1 MKNKFLKYG
10 YALFCFLLVL
20 GAAASSTLSVKAQE
34 AVTEVTIKIK
44 DVEDLLEFAEK
55 CTLDTWS
62 QDKTVVLQA
71 DIYMEDIAFE
81 PIATFGG
88 TFDGKGHSIVGLEIR
103 NSVSPAGLF
112 GVLQEGAV
120 VKSLNVLG
128 KVMPSGE
135 SNMVGGIA
143 GENHGQIR

>member
-88 TFDGKGHSIVGLEIR
+88 ISKSICI
-103 NSVSPAGLF
+103 
-112 GVLQEGAV
+112 
-120 VKSLNVLG
+120 
-128 KVMPSGE
+128 
-135 SNMVGGIA
+135 
-143 GENHGQIR
+143 